1 MHSDPKPQTA
11 REQLIEWRG
20 YGLLSS
26 SRTLS
31 PTALSLP
38 VSYAIGTMSFEV
50 PDIYAEAMY
59 KRLEESIFEYMDEDT
74 ITMLVPALKKC
85 LCAELARRR
94 EEAAKL
100 EAVMAQLF
108 PGEGYGTAD

>member
-1 MHSDPKPQTA
+1 MHSDLKPQSV
-11 REQLIEWRG
+11 QKPQIEWRG

-38 VSYAIGTMSFEV
+38 VLFDTGTMPCDAWPTYEDS
-50 PDIYAEAMY
+50 MY
-59 KRLEESIFEYMDEDT
+59 KRLEESLLEYSDEDT
-74 ITMLVPALKKC
+74 LGALIPAIKKAM
-85 LCAELARRR
+85 CAELARRR
-94 EEAAKL
+94 DEVSRF

-108 PGEGYGTAD
+108 PGEGYEKVD

>member
-1 MHSDPKPQTA
+1 MHSDPKPQIA
-11 REQLIEWRG
+11 QKQPIEWRG

-26 SRTLS
+26 SRTSS

-38 VSYAIGTMSFEV
+38 VLSGTGTMSFEV
-50 PDIYAEAMY
+50 SPYYADSMY

-74 ITMLVPALKKC
+74 IPMLVPALKKA

-94 EEAAKL
+94 DEVSRL
-100 EAVMAQLF
+100 EAVIGQLF
-108 PGEGYGTAD
+108 PGEGYGQTQ